1 MTMSI
6 NMSHMEGSVSPI
18 VGCSRFNAGRY
29 GVKKSFIAATA
40 SSLYENDSGTYK
52 FTEKDL
58 DVRAFTFKISYS
70 STDEV
75 I

>member
-29 GVKKSFIAATA
+29 GVKSR
-40 SSLYENDSGTYK
+40 SSPPQLHLYMKMTLAHINLLK
-52 FTEKDL
+52 KDL

-70 STDEV
+70 STAEV

>member
-1 MTMSI
+1 MLVVQDLMLGD
-6 NMSHMEGSVSPI
+6 MVLK
-18 VGCSRFNAGRY
+18 SRSSRPT
-29 GVKKSFIAATA
+29 ATA

-70 STDEV
+70 STAEV